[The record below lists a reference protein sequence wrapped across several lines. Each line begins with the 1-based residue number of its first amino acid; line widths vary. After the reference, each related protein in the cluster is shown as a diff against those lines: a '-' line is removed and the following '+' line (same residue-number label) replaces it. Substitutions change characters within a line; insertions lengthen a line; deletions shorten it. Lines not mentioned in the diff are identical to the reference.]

1 MADWK
6 DDEPRGWS
14 PDDEDGD
21 DEESLEHAD
30 APEGAIEIRVVT
42 PLPVPLRL
50 EIVDRDEVGEDESA
64 FATFID
70 GEGAPAR
77 PIAVNSLP
85 REIVESLVGSNLFAE
100 PRHIM
105 ASVHE
110 EGGGLRGLLSALIPA
125 GLVERW
131 AREHEREEADEPWR
145 ASVPETPSFELPTT
159 YEDESAPDGP
169 QAQAMVPI
177 PLGVILRFAENR
189 KHPDDA
195 VSEAADLVATVLGGF
210 GIDAKQK
217 KIDDLLGGL

>member
-1 MADWK
+1 MADWN
-6 DDEPRGWS
+6 DDEPRGWR
-14 PDDEDGD
+14 PEDEDD
-21 DEESLEHAD
+21 DEESLEHEGT
-30 APEGAIEIRVVT
+30 PEGAIEIRVVT

-50 EIVDRDEVGEDESA
+50 EIIEREEVGEDESA

-70 GEGAPAR
+70 GDGAPTR

-85 REIVESLVGSNLFAE
+85 REIVESLVDSNLFAE

-125 GLVERW
+125 SLVERW
-131 AREHEREEADEPWR
+131 AREHERDEPDEPWR
-145 ASVPETPSFELPTT
+145 ASVPSAPSFELPST
-159 YEDESAPDGP
+159 YEDESSPDGSP
-169 QAQAMVPI
+169 AQAMVPI

-195 VSEAADLVATVLGGF
+195 VTEAADLVASVLGGF

-217 KIDDLLGGL
+217 RIDDLLGGL